1 MQDRRGNLMSTQV
14 QIRNPFISIGLYCVI
29 LSLILISGCHPSG
42 NQVYSSGEFSFSYS
56 ADDYIVK
63 DETTDGPYT
72 SFFLEQK
79 KQPSNRIEFSIYRY
93 EPDFVKSIL
102 PTEMAKEIQMDV
114 LEVGKRATAN
124 VVISEQSGLI
134 LPDHISFPYTVDAV
148 VIGKTADSEE
158 DVVIRISS
166 TQINHYN
173 VITVSR
179 GDSPETV
186 RSYSDI
192 LSSFQVTT
200 N

>member
-1 MQDRRGNLMSTQV
+1 M
-14 QIRNPFISIGLYCVI
+14 I

-134 LPDHISFPYTVDAV
+134 LPDQISFPYTVDAV